1 METAKIF
8 MTGRSQAV
16 RIPKQYRFDTNEIFI
31 NKIGN
36 AIVLIA
42 KEDLAKEY
50 RKVLKY
56 SETKISCKKE
66 SLKAS
71 HRPGRNYDVHA

>member
-50 RKVLKY
+50 RKGIEMLRDDNFLQ
-56 SETKISCKKE
+56 EGIPE
-66 SLKAS
+66 SIPSPREAL
-71 HRPGRNYDVHA
+71 

>member
-8 MTGRSQAV
+8 MTGRSQAI
-16 RIPKQYRFDTNEIFI
+16 RIPKKYRFDTDEVFI

-50 RKVLKY
+50 RNGIEILRNEDFL
-56 SETKISCKKE
+56 SDGIPE
-66 SLKAS
+66 SMPSYREEL
-71 HRPGRNYDVHA
+71 

>member
-16 RIPKQYRFDTNEIFI
+16 RIPKQYRFNTNEVLI

-36 AIVLIA
+36 AIILIA

-50 RKVLKY
+50 RKGL
-56 SETKISCKKE
+56 EILRDENFLQEGIPE
-66 SLKAS
+66 SIPSTREEL
-71 HRPGRNYDVHA
+71 

>member
-50 RKVLKY
+50 RKGL
-56 SETKISCKKE
+56 EILRDENFLQEGIPE
-66 SLKAS
+66 SIPSPREEL
-71 HRPGRNYDVHA
+71 

>member
-16 RIPKQYRFDTNEIFI
+16 RIPKEYRFDTKEVFI

-36 AIVLIA
+36 AIVLIT

-50 RKVLKY
+50 RKGIETLKN
-56 SETKISCKKE
+56 E
-66 SLKAS
+66 
-71 HRPGRNYDVHA
+71 NFMYDGIPDSIPSYREEL

>member
-16 RIPKQYRFDTNEIFI
+16 RIPKQYRFNTNEVLI

-36 AIVLIA
+36 AIILIA

-50 RKVLKY
+50 RKGLEILRDENFLV
-56 SETKISCKKE
+56 EGIPE
-66 SLKAS
+66 SIPSSRDEL
-71 HRPGRNYDVHA
+71 